1 MVQYMRNKPIKWG
14 VKLWVLVGTTGY
26 TADFI
31 VYTGKDESTEQG
43 LTFTVVTDLLE
54 PFHFQGYEVHTDNL
68 IIQAQAYFKH
78 FWTLKYEPREHY
90 VQIMLEFQAVL

>member
-14 VKLWVLVGTTGY
+14 VKLWVLADTTGY

-43 LTFTVVTDLLE
+43 LTVLPSRWSQTSLNRFIFKDMKYT
-54 PFHFQGYEVHTDNL
+54 L
-68 IIQAQAYFKH
+68 I
-78 FWTLKYEPREHY
+78 T
-90 VQIMLEFQAVL
+90 